1 MNVST
6 HDLTAKQIHFFDHFL
21 IDGTQKALHALD
33 SMFGLDIDSS
43 DSSIEI
49 APGDNPEFLQQL
61 GSGSVYTVSSAMTG
75 DLQGRIL
82 LLLRSGDFRTLIK
95 IMKPILS
102 LLLQPDDGDGDTG
115 PPPGKVDYHR
125 EMMDI
130 LSEMANILIGLYA
143 KSIYKI
149 CDITTHYSVPK
160 IEKDSNQQA
169 IRQFLSASAKK
180 GQPQLVIENEFF
192 VTDKPVKLWFLI
204 APTPKSFAKILR
216 KIEQHTD
223 FNGAALTMTN

>member
-6 HDLTAKQIHFFDHFL
+6 HDLTAKQVDFFDHFL

-61 GSGSVYTVSSAMTG
+61 GSGSLYTVSSAMTG

-102 LLLQPDDGDGDTG
+102 LLLQPNDGERQYAPD
-115 PPPGKVDYHR
+115 KADYHK

-160 IEKDSNQQA
+160 IEKDSDQQA
-169 IRQFLSASAKK
+169 IRQFLSVSAKT
-180 GQPQLVIENEFF
+180 GQSQLLIENEFY
-192 VTDKPVKLWFLI
+192 VMDKPVKLWFLI

-223 FNGAALTMTN
+223 FNGASLTTTH

>member
-6 HDLTAKQIHFFDHFL
+6 NDLTAKQVDFFDHFL

-49 APGDNPEFLQQL
+49 APGDNSEFLQQL
-61 GSGSVYTVSSAMTG
+61 GSGSLYTVSSSMTG

-82 LLLRSGDFRTLIK
+82 LLLRAGDFRTLIK

-102 LLLQPDDGDGDTG
+102 LLLQPDDGDREN
-115 PPPGKVDYHR
+115 PPDKADFHK

-160 IEKDSNQQA
+160 IEKDSDQQA
-169 IRQFLSASAKK
+169 IRQFLSASAKT
-180 GQPQLVIENEFF
+180 GQPQLVIENEFY

-216 KIEQHTD
+216 KIEQHAD
-223 FNGAALTMTN
+223 FNGATLTMTH